1 MPKYLESFGLLE
13 GGESK
18 GFSFFFASKMFF
30 CVRSDLQ
37 CLLGWRQSPFDER
50 ERDIILLAVPV
61 TFDRMR
67 LFSHPEQ
74 NGTSRVRG
82 RQSFIAVYSLI
93 SFFILMYI
101 DERCFDTSW

>member
-13 GGESK
+13 GGESR

-37 CLLGWRQSPFDER
+37 CLLGWRQSHFDER
-50 ERDIILLAVPV
+50 ERDIILLAVKV

-67 LFSHPEQ
+67 LFSHPE
-74 NGTSRVRG
+74 
-82 RQSFIAVYSLI
+82 SFIAVHSLI